1 MRAITVRST
10 LEGIYRHNTEVTKV
24 TDPEDIRKT
33 LDALA
38 LNIEKEFTTLYV
50 TPETV
55 WGCAEFDPYSGSIL
69 FNLMTYKEVTK

>member
-10 LEGIYRHNTEVTKV
+10 LENIYRHNTEVTKV
-24 TDPEDIRKT
+24 TAPEDIRKT
-33 LDALA
+33 LDAL
-38 LNIEKEFTTLYV
+38 NIDKEFTALYV

-55 WGCAEFDPYSGSIL
+55 WGCAELDPYPGSIL